1 MKTTKILS
9 ILTAILVVCA
19 ICISCDPDNI
29 INNNPNLNE
38 EEETSKYTAV
48 DLGLSVKWA
57 TFNVGAT
64 SPEEFGDYFC
74 WGETTP
80 NSDYWWHT
88 YKWCEFVAEPF
99 DLHFTKYFLSNEYP
113 EDIECTGKTDYKS
126 TLDLSN
132 DAAAVNW
139 GGNWRMP
146 TESEIFELYQQCDWM
161 WTFMLNKSDL
171 PIKGVKITGP
181 NGNSIFL
188 PAAGYRWNS
197 KVHNVG
203 EECDY
208 WSSSL
213 VKDQSAR
220 AWDLYVTPVSW
231 WIGNGFRCNGFP
243 VRPVCP
249 NE

>member
-1 MKTTKILS
+1 MKAFKVLAYIAALC
-9 ILTAILVVCA
+9 LACV
-19 ICISCDPDNI
+19 SCDPDNI

-38 EEETSKYTAV
+38 KEETSKYTAV

-80 NSDYWWHT
+80 NSNYFWDT
-88 YKWCEFVAEPF
+88 YKWCEYNSNTKNVY
-99 DLHFTKYFLSNEYP
+99 FTKYFMSTENTNNTYSFSGNIDRKIVLER
-113 EDIECTGKTDYKS
+113 TD
-126 TLDLSN
+126 
-132 DAAAVNW
+132 DAATVNW

-146 TESEIFELYQQCDWM
+146 TIAEMYELSQCKKQ
-161 WTFMLNKSDL
+161 WTFMFDKS
-171 PIKGVKITGP
+171 GVAVHGMQITGP

-188 PAAGYRWNS
+188 PAAGRQIESHSYKMGN
-197 KVHNVG
+197 
-203 EECDY
+203 ECCY

-213 VKDQSAR
+213 VELDSPYAHL
-220 AWDLYVTPVSW
+220 LYANVDAPGWS
-231 WIGNGFRCNGFP
+231 GGYRCSGFP

-249 NE
+249 